1 MTAKKG
7 ISYREELIKEALRR
21 ELDSIEPPPPELM
34 WRRIQSRL
42 GQKARAPVPL
52 LRRIAWQRYSAA
64 AAALFIFLLGGLG
77 IYRALQAPDPSMP
90 EITRDNGEVDLLGTE
105 NQPAWDFPA
114 GWTPAAEPDPPFRA
128 SSIEGDFTF
137 EKARAFAG
145 TEGGPSFLAAVYSRD
160 GERLL
165 YVRAGQ
171 PEPALDLFLAELGKA
186 LGVTVQVTASA
197 AGRAYFEA
205 GGCPGLAWHADGFT
219 EVLWALS
226 GGLEGVRP

>member
-128 SSIEGDFTF
+128 SSIEGDS
-137 EKARAFAG
+137 ALAFVK
-145 TEGGPSFLAAVYSRD
+145 GPPGDEIRVQPGQCRPGRPQHQDAKHRKN
-160 GERLL
+160 RLL
-165 YVRAGQ
+165 QHGRPPSKSQLRQCCYATRISQEHLLLCLAKDRERACFDVW
-171 PEPALDLFLAELGKA
+171 LHSRL
-186 LGVTVQVTASA
+186 
-197 AGRAYFEA
+197 
-205 GGCPGLAWHADGFT
+205 C
-219 EVLWALS
+219 
-226 GGLEGVRP
+226 